1 MSIVQFFGWV
11 ASGGGGTS
19 LASLPLDFAPAG
31 EAASESPL
39 GDSSRASSNVFL
51 TSRQNFLVR
60 SSFIDSLMMLYR
72 VPTWFTAAIRCQA
85 RRFLPRS

>member
-1 MSIVQFFGWV
+1 
-11 ASGGGGTS
+11 
-19 LASLPLDFAPAG
+19 
-31 EAASESPL
+31 
-39 GDSSRASSNVFL
+39 L